1 MDPDVVADRAP
12 KKAIQIHKPL
22 RHQRAPILRGNDQ
35 KIGTGLLSG
44 LTDLPADVACLM
56 EGLQL
61 HSQIP
66 SPLNSAVEH
75 LIRR

>member
-22 RHQRAPILRGNDQ
+22 RHQRTSILRGDDQ
-35 KIGTGLLSG
+35 KIGPGLLSG

-56 EGLQL
+56 ERLQL

-75 LIRR
+75 FIRR